1 MVLHHINNA
10 VSITELTTIKK
21 SKETCLQI
29 LSKLHTAREKTR
41 QSYNDTLT
49 RSITN
54 LIMFLDVM
62 KPRAFDSDELLKE
75 LPLDTLLSFVF
86 QAFEEK
92 ASENGKLMIKDFRD
106 IKVHD
111 AIKSLQQIADL
122 I

>member
-1 MVLHHINNA
+1 
-10 VSITELTTIKK
+10 
-21 SKETCLQI
+21 
-29 LSKLHTAREKTR
+29 
-41 QSYNDTLT
+41 
-49 RSITN
+49 
-54 LIMFLDVM
+54 MFLDVM